1 MHARIN
7 RPIRKIFAFATA
19 AATSVALL
27 MVLSASALANE
38 SGTFTAHKT
47 CYVPVVTVSPPN
59 PGGYCLITGS
69 SLAILE
75 GARAYYTDA
84 HVVLGVL
91 SSPVTIKA
99 NDEEGSTAT
108 GQCTYHLPTATTP
121 GYGVCTYW
129 GGTGELAGFHGTSAV
144 GPPLGGLRGYALTG
158 RDWFGGDYTQEA

>member
-1 MHARIN
+1 MHARVN
-7 RPIRKIFAFATA
+7 RPIRKIVAFATA

-129 GGTGELAGFHGTSAV
+129 GGTGELAGFHATYAV
-144 GPPLGGLRGYALTG
+144 GPPLGGLRVYALTG
-158 RDWFGGDYTQEA
+158 TYWFGDDYTEE